1 MIIPNVIGCSGGGM
15 RRVTNQIGRLV
26 SHEEKTRPISN
37 EMAKKAL
44 FGSELSGLMQ
54 ESGFQL

>member
-1 MIIPNVIGCSGGGM
+1 M

-37 EMAKKAL
+37 EIAKTVL

>member
-1 MIIPNVIGCSGGGM
+1 M

-26 SHEEKTRPISN
+26 SHEEKTRLISN